1 MSEAGRK
8 ARGLYITPMYLFG
21 MGAERTAAAVSKA
34 HLNAVVIDMKDDNGN
49 LVYPTRIPLGE
60 KQRYLLIQDPAAWCA
75 PSTSKGST
83 SSAAWLR
90 SRTVVC
96 HWPARPGRAHV
107 AQGPAAV
114 LRRRPLARRLFPEVQ
129 DYLIDIALELQGFGF
144 DEVQF
149 DYVRFPKGHAGSLA
163 TWLHQGKRSA
173 DRSHVIAGFLER
185 ADRAL
190 SIPSRRTSMA

>member
-1 MSEAGRK
+1 
-8 ARGLYITPMYLFG
+8 
-21 MGAERTAAAVSKA
+21 
-34 HLNAVVIDMKDDNGN
+34 
-49 LVYPTRIPLGE
+49 
-60 KQRYLLIQDPAAWCA
+60 
-75 PSTSKGST
+75 
-83 SSAAWLR
+83 
-90 SRTVVC
+90 
-96 HWPARPGRAHV
+96 V
-107 AQGPAAV
+107 AQAQ
-114 LRRRPLARRLFPEVQ
+114 RLFSAGARWLDAYSPEVQ

-190 SIPSRRTSMA
+190 SIPISATSMA